1 MCSRPLKPT
10 KRASGLLAGVPPRGC
25 SVSCPR
31 GASTRAAI
39 NTAGN
44 EPRGLFRGGDERG
57 QVATAWVAAQKLRA
71 IFRCGDRDHAAARLY
86 DWTVFCIDSRR
97 GGWLRVSRERTGV

>member
-31 GASTRAAI
+31 GVDPRSDQHSRER
-39 NTAGN
+39 TAGCF
-44 EPRGLFRGGDERG
+44 GGGDERG

-71 IFRCGDRDHAAARLY
+71 IFRCGERDHAAARLY
-86 DWTVFCIDSRR
+86 DWTLFCIDSRR